1 MGTEGAPLFCGI
13 ELGERIE
20 RAEAQLMAA
29 ATEAAEHRN
38 ADGRGFVIPVAGGVA
53 CFAEPDSP
61 FNKVAGLGFGGV
73 PSAAALD
80 EIERA
85 YAACDAAVQ
94 VELAHLA
101 DPELA
106 GVLTGRG
113 YQLVSFENVLGRS
126 LAGASDRV
134 TPVGIEVRPS
144 GDDEF
149 GAWTDVIVDGFANA
163 DTQGVPSHE
172 EFPREI
178 LDRALRDMAAVGG
191 ARYAALRDGV
201 LAGGASMR
209 LTDGVAQLTGAATVP
224 AHRRLGVQTALLT
237 ARLADASA
245 TCDIAVITT
254 QPASKSQ
261 QNAQRQ
267 GFHLLYTRAVLVK
280 QP

>member
-1 MGTEGAPLFCGI
+1 MNTDGGPLFCGAA
-13 ELGERIE
+13 LGERIE

-29 ATEAAEHRN
+29 ATEAATHRN

-61 FNKVAGLGFGGV
+61 FNKVAGLGFDGV
-73 PSAAALD
+73 PSSAALD
-80 EIERA
+80 EIEHA

-94 VELAHLA
+94 VELAHLT

-113 YQLVSFENVLGRS
+113 YQLVSFENVLGRR
-126 LAGASDRV
+126 LAGAPDLV
-134 TPVGIEVRPS
+134 TPAGIEIRPS

-191 ARYAALRDGV
+191 ARYSALHDGI

-209 LTDGVAQLTGAATVP
+209 LTDGVAQLTGAATLP

-237 ARLADASA
+237 TRLADASA

-267 GFHLLYTRAVLVK
+267 GFHLLYTRAVLLK